1 MRSRSLSASGGAIIS
16 ALAVLAAL
24 PAAAQETTPG
34 AARAAEP
41 GAASPVFACRTIAED
56 AARLAC
62 YDREV
67 GALQQAEANDE
78 VVIVDKEVV
87 TKARRDLF
95 GFSLPKIDLFRKRDK
110 GAQPEEIRQIEDS
123 LAAFRT
129 DSTGRALITLANG
142 ARWMQT
148 DNTPVL
154 GAPKAGDKVVI
165 ETAALGSFKASI
177 GGRRAIR
184 VKRLN

>member
-1 MRSRSLSASGGAIIS
+1 MRSRSLSASGAVLIP
-16 ALAVLAAL
+16 ALAALAAL
-24 PAAAQETTPG
+24 PAAAQE
-34 AARAAEP
+34 AAP

-67 GALQQAEANDE
+67 AALQAAEANNE
-78 VVIVDKEVV
+78 VVIVDQEVV
-87 TKARRDLF
+87 TRARRDLF

-110 GAQPEEIRQIEDS
+110 GKDAEPEEIRRIEDS
-123 LAAFRT
+123 LAAFRI
-129 DSTGRALITLANG
+129 DATGRALITLANG
-142 ARWMQT
+142 ARWLQT
-148 DNTPVL
+148 DNAPVL
-154 GAPKAGDKVVI
+154 GEPKAGEKVVI

>member
-1 MRSRSLSASGGAIIS
+1 MCSYILFAPGAAIVA
-16 ALAVLAAL
+16 ALAAVTSI
-24 PAAAQETTPG
+24 PVAAQEK
-34 AARAAEP
+34 AASAES
-41 GAASPVFACRTIAED
+41 GAASPVFACRIIVD
-56 AARLAC
+56 DQARLAC

-67 GALQQAEANDE
+67 GALQAAEANND

-95 GFSLPKIDLFRKRDK
+95 GFTLPKIDLFRKRNRDEE
-110 GAQPEEIRQIEDS
+110 PEEIRQIEDS
-123 LAAFRT
+123 LATYRI
-129 DSTGRALITLANG
+129 DPTGQALFTLGNG
-142 ARWMQT
+142 ARWIQI

-154 GAPKAGDKVVI
+154 GEPKAGDKVVI

-184 VKRLN
+184 VKRVN